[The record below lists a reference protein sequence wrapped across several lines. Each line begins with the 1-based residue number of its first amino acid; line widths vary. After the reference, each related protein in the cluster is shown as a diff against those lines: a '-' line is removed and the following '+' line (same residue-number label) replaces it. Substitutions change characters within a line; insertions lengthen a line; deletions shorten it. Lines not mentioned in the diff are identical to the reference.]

1 MQDLLKRT
9 PKLFGPKLA
18 TLALALAA
26 PPIFATAQAAFD
38 QPAALHMIRRKPVQ
52 TSTQTAETGA
62 MLAAGCALVAVGL
75 VGRKR
80 RTGRL

>member
-1 MQDLLKRT
+1 MKRIAS
-9 PKLFGPKLA
+9 KLFKPA
-18 TLALALAA
+18 VAFTLALTGVPL
-26 PPIFATAQAAFD
+26 FAIPQAAFD

-52 TSTQTAETGA
+52 TSTQASETGV
-62 MLAAGCALVAVGL
+62 MLATGCALVAVGL